1 MYLLKKYKQW
11 LDFYPLISHFSEMGT
26 NWSFLQLEKY
36 IRDEMRMSHIYQP
49 VMLRVLLENK
59 GTAAVEDIAKAFL
72 IYDRSQIEYYEGRVN
87 RWVSSVLTGRGIIE
101 SVKDGRRIIGYRLIA
116 DQLKYR
122 ETESLIQICNERL
135 SAYMKKREDNIWEHR
150 GIAEGYVR
158 KTVRYNVLHRA
169 KRRCELCGVHEGKA
183 ALHIDHIIP
192 RVRGGSDDI
201 SNLQALCVTCNTSKR
216 DRDDTDF
223 RSILESY
230 NDRVDGCIFC
240 NIDSKKI
247 VAQNELC
254 YAIRDG
260 YPVTRHH
267 TLVIP
272 KRHVAGYFDL
282 YQPELNAI
290 HAMLEE
296 QRTEILS
303 LDPAIT
309 GSNVGINAGEDAGQ
323 TIFHTHVHLIPR
335 RKGDVSEPRGGV
347 RGVIPGKQQY

>member
-1 MYLLKKYKQW
+1 
-11 LDFYPLISHFSEMGT
+11 MGT

-87 RWVSSVLTGRGIIE
+87 RWVSSVLTGRGIVE

-247 VAQNELC
+247 V
-254 YAIRDG
+254 IW
-260 YPVTRHH
+260 
-267 TLVIP
+267 I
-272 KRHVAGYFDL
+272 
-282 YQPELNAI
+282 
-290 HAMLEE
+290 
-296 QRTEILS
+296 
-303 LDPAIT
+303 
-309 GSNVGINAGEDAGQ
+309 
-323 TIFHTHVHLIPR
+323 
-335 RKGDVSEPRGGV
+335 
-347 RGVIPGKQQY
+347 